1 MPAIPLPFVV
11 SLLLVLLL
19 ARLVAQREPTL
30 RPAVVFVG
38 ACAALT
44 VIVGLRWS
52 FDARVLRFLQPI
64 VASTLPP
71 IAWACFSELSGA
83 GRAERRWVHAV
94 PVGVVVVLSASWPLW
109 QPPIDLVLAAVF
121 FGYGF
126 ALLRIG
132 SAGADGL
139 PAARLSDT
147 PRAQTA
153 TLVAGAMLVGSGAV
167 DVLVAGDFGLYQ
179 GAHAATIVGLT
190 NLLALPLIAY
200 AVVIAGRSVAAPEVL
215 APLRDGAAEAAPPDP
230 PKPETRTSD
239 DAGIVAAVDALMRT
253 KRLYRD
259 PDLSLD
265 RLARRAGIPARQIST
280 AINRVFGRNV
290 SQVLNEYRI
299 EEAKRLLASSD
310 LPVTAILF
318 DVGFQTKSN
327 FNREFLRVTGMT
339 PSDYRR
345 SGARPSADGPSAA
358 EAPSPETR

>member
-44 VIVGLRWS
+44 MIVGLRWS

-71 IAWACFSELSGA
+71 IAWACFSELSGG
-83 GRAERRWVHAV
+83 GRAGRRWVHAV
-94 PVGVVVVLSASWPLW
+94 PVGLVASLSASWPLW

-147 PRAQTA
+147 PRARTA

-200 AVVIAGRSVAAPEVL
+200 AVVIAGRSVA
-215 APLRDGAAEAAPPDP
+215 PLPDGAAEIAPPSP
-230 PKPETRTSD
+230 SQPEPQTSD
-239 DAGIVAAVDALMRT
+239 DAEIVAAVDALMRT

-299 EEAKRLLASSD
+299 EEARRLLVSSD
-310 LPVTAILF
+310 LTVTAILF

-345 SGARPSADGPSAA
+345 SGARPSGGEPIAE
-358 EAPSPETR
+358 EAPLPGTR

>member
-83 GRAERRWVHAV
+83 GRAGRRWVHAL
-94 PVGVVVVLSASWPLW
+94 PVGVVAALSASWPLW

-147 PRAQTA
+147 PRAQRA

-215 APLRDGAAEAAPPDP
+215 APLPDGAAEAAPPDP
-230 PKPETRTSD
+230 PPETRTSD
-239 DAGIVAAVDALMRT
+239 DAEIVAAVDALMRT

-345 SGARPSADGPSAA
+345 SSARPSADGPSAA

>member
-38 ACAALT
+38 ACAVLT

-52 FDARVLRFLQPI
+52 FDARVFRFLQPI

-71 IAWACFSELSGA
+71 IAWACFSELSGGGRA
-83 GRAERRWVHAV
+83 GRRWAHAL
-94 PVGVVVVLSASWPLW
+94 PVGLVAALSASWPLW

-132 SAGADGL
+132 SAGVDGL
-139 PAARLSDT
+139 PAARLSDM

-200 AVVIAGRSVAAPEVL
+200 AVVIAGRSVAAPESL
-215 APLRDGAAEAAPPDP
+215 PDATAEAAPAGSAQ
-230 PKPETRTSD
+230 PETATSD
-239 DAGIVAAVDALMRT
+239 DAEIVAAVDALMRT

-265 RLARRAGIPARQIST
+265 RLARRAGIPARQISG

-299 EEAKRLLASSD
+299 EEARRLLVSSD
-310 LPVTAILF
+310 LPITAILF

-345 SGARPSADGPSAA
+345 SGARPSGGGPIVE
-358 EAPSPETR
+358 EAPSPGTR